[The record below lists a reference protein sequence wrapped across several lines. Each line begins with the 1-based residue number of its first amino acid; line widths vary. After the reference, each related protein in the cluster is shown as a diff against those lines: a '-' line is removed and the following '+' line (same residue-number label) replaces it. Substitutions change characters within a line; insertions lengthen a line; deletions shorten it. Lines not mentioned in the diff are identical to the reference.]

1 MMIKLADYILFK
13 FVDFLNDKYPTS
25 KDVYLSVLHG
35 SDSVKAD
42 DGSAAG
48 WAVYSPAKLNGRG
61 KDIILLP
68 GEVPDIEGIDENVIL
83 ENLAHEYCHHI
94 QNCEGRLKNNKKVET
109 EAVEFDAMVMRRWLK
124 RVD

>member
-1 MMIKLADYILFK
+1 MMIKLADFILFQ

-35 SDSVKAD
+35 NDSVKAD
-42 DGSAAG
+42 DGSAG
-48 WAVYSPAKLNGRG
+48 WAVYSPANVNGTK

-68 GEVPDIEGIDENVIL
+68 GEVPDVEGANKNIIL

-94 QNCEGRLKNNKKVET
+94 QNCEGRLKNNKKIET
-109 EAVEFDAMVMRRWLK
+109 EAVEFAAMVMRRWLK
-124 RVD
+124 RLD